1 MIFSST
7 QNKSSHIHWW
17 DWRWVP
23 GSLWYSGHRCFL
35 QVSEWDA
42 CSVFD
47 LFDAFVFMTYGM
59 TLIIRS
65 CRSPLNCSQV
75 FSLPEGRLLSYFG
88 IVPNESLLDVPN
100 AFLGLCYY
108 TVILLAEQFLTE
120 THLVKIMTV
129 VVNSA
134 AMTSSVFLA
143 TKLIQLG
150 ELCLLC
156 WTTHLLNFLLIF
168 YYSRLLLKST
178 SGDKKSKK
186 DWVRIWTNVFG
197 QLDWLGTRMEYSS
210 SSHPHRVQLRLL

>member
-1 MIFSST
+1 
-7 QNKSSHIHWW
+7 
-17 DWRWVP
+17 
-23 GSLWYSGHRCFL
+23 
-35 QVSEWDA
+35 
-42 CSVFD
+42 
-47 LFDAFVFMTYGM
+47 MTYGM

-134 AMTSSVFLA
+134 AMTSSVCLA
-143 TKLIQLG
+143 TKLIHLG
-150 ELCLLC
+150 ELSLLCC

-178 SGDKKSKK
+178 SGDKKSKQ
-186 DWVRIWTNVFG
+186 D
-197 QLDWLGTRMEYSS
+197 
-210 SSHPHRVQLRLL
+210 